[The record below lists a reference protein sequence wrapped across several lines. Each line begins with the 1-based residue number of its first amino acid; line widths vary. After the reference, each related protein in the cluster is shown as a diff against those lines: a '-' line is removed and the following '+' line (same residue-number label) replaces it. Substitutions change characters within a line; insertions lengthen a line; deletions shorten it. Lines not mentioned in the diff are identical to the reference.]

1 MTNCILHMILFLGLF
16 AINSCVVLFPETR
29 YENLTK
35 DQNNSVVVCHFP
47 VNSFTNLINILMP

>member
-1 MTNCILHMILFLGLF
+1 MILFLGLF

-29 YENLTK
+29 YKNLTN